1 MKKYLLIA
9 LSLFSSTSFAQ
20 SWVAKADAPQGK
32 HHPITFALN
41 GKGYSITGTDSIG
54 QATDDVYQYDPITN
68 SWNVLP
74 DFPGM
79 ARSFGIGTTAN
90 GKAYFGFGATNTAY
104 LKDFWS
110 FDPDNGTYTQL
121 ASCDCSSRR
130 HPAMISIGNNIYV
143 GLGNDEFSDKKDWW
157 VYSIKNNVWTQI
169 ADLPGPARHHPY
181 MFNAGGQVYAGLGHS
196 GPTIYRD
203 WYKLDTALNTWTQM
217 NQFPGEGRV
226 AGTQFN
232 MNGFGFI
239 LSGDGDNHNYM
250 DTGEM
255 WRYNPADDSWLQ
267 FPSHPGKSRWAP
279 GSFVINN
286 EVFFLGG
293 VNRFTNTFPKDFVSF
308 DMSAATLELEKEQL
322 EKIYFFPNPANNII
336 SWENNEAITQVILIK
351 SIGQRVISI
360 PKTANKM
367 DVSTMENGVYFLQF
381 YSRNGII
388 KTSKAIIQH

>member
-1 MKKYLLIA
+1 
-9 LSLFSSTSFAQ
+9 
-20 SWVAKADAPQGK
+20 
-32 HHPITFALN
+32 
-41 GKGYSITGTDSIG
+41 
-54 QATDDVYQYDPITN
+54 
-68 SWNVLP
+68 
-74 DFPGM
+74 
-79 ARSFGIGTTAN
+79 
-90 GKAYFGFGATNTAY
+90 
-104 LKDFWS
+104 
-110 FDPDNGTYTQL
+110 
-121 ASCDCSSRR
+121 
-130 HPAMISIGNNIYV
+130 
-143 GLGNDEFSDKKDWW
+143 
-157 VYSIKNNVWTQI
+157 
-169 ADLPGPARHHPY
+169 
-181 MFNAGGQVYAGLGHS
+181 
-196 GPTIYRD
+196 
-203 WYKLDTALNTWTQM
+203 M

-322 EKIYFFPNPANNII
+322 ENIYFYPNPANNII
-336 SWENNEAITQVILIK
+336 SWEYNEAITQATLINAL
-351 SIGQRVISI
+351 GQLVSSI
-360 PKTANKM
+360 PNTAHKM
-367 DVSTMENGVYFLQF
+367 DVSTMENGVYSLQF

-388 KTSKAIIQH
+388 KTSKVIIQH